1 MFAFN
6 LVNDIETKTTVIITI
21 DTCECRINRFDSYAM
36 LLMLLISELLLVAR
50 ADIY

>member
-6 LVNDIETKTTVIITI
+6 LVNDIETETTVTITI

-36 LLMLLISELLLVAR
+36 LLISELLLVAR